1 MFESINW
8 ALIAPLL
15 VIQLLLMIIALID
28 WVTIKHTRGPKW
40 VWLLII
46 IFISTLG
53 PIIYFLFGRKN

>member
-28 WVTIKHTRGPKW
+28 WVKVEHTRGPKW

-46 IFISTLG
+46 IFINTLG